1 MSTNIT
7 WDIKH
12 IQLLAPS
19 LVFSRGLLQFTENWN
34 NFQLGEKF
42 KITLLGHIN
51 ILYLTSSLNE
61 NRRPLWECWE
71 ISLTNCSVKYSILG
85 FCWYCIIFTTWS
97 PKLEQY
103 RYWDIE
109 VGCLKLFYSSI
120 SSPHHILYSL

>member
-7 WDIKH
+7 GDIKH

-19 LVFSRGLLQFTENWN
+19 LVFSRGLLQFTENLN

-61 NRRPLWECWE
+61 NRRPLWEC
-71 ISLTNCSVKYSILG
+71 
-85 FCWYCIIFTTWS
+85 
-97 PKLEQY
+97 
-103 RYWDIE
+103 
-109 VGCLKLFYSSI
+109 
-120 SSPHHILYSL
+120 